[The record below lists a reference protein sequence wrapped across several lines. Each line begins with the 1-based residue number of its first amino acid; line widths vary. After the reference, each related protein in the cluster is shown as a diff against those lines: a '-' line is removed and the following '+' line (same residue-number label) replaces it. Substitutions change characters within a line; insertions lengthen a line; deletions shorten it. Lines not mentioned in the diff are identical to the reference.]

1 MILPADSIPPHTMNR
16 SLILFLCFALISVA
30 VWLGMRAG
38 DSLPATP
45 LASVAMQPTTVKAL
59 SEGGDSAIPG
69 GAPEATPG
77 EAASTG
83 TTTLAPPPPTSTPA
97 QTTGPEMIEQ
107 WMTSTDIPAI
117 ARTIMAGFPKLEPK
131 DHLLAASK
139 LAPLVPDNQFDTSLK
154 RLLTDPNTSEEA
166 RDYLYRDAI
175 NRSPE
180 AKWPALFAVMITPGH
195 PHAQDARESLTSD
208 LGADFGLNQGQWL
221 ARIQEALR
229 ERNGIGK

>member
-1 MILPADSIPPHTMNR
+1 
-16 SLILFLCFALISVA
+16 
-30 VWLGMRAG
+30 
-38 DSLPATP
+38 
-45 LASVAMQPTTVKAL
+45 
-59 SEGGDSAIPG
+59 
-69 GAPEATPG
+69 
-77 EAASTG
+77 
-83 TTTLAPPPPTSTPA
+83 
-97 QTTGPEMIEQ
+97 MIEQ

-139 LAPLVPDNQFDTSLK
+139 LAPLVPDQQFDTSLK

-166 RDYLYRDAI
+166 RDYLYRDAV
-175 NRSPE
+175 NRAPE

-195 PHAQDARESLTSD
+195 PHAQDARESLTND
-208 LGADFGLNQGQWL
+208 LGVDFGLNQGQWL

>member
-1 MILPADSIPPHTMNR
+1 MSR
-16 SLILFLCFALISVA
+16 SAILFVSLALISVA

-45 LASVAMQPTTVKAL
+45 LAPVAGLPATVKTP
-59 SEGGDSAIPG
+59 SAGAGPATPG
-69 GAPEATPG
+69 GATEVMPG
-77 EAASTG
+77 EVASTHSA
-83 TTTLAPPPPTSTPA
+83 TQELPPPTSTPA
-97 QTTGPEMIEQ
+97 QPTGPEMIEQ

-117 ARTIMAGFPKLEPK
+117 ARTILAGFPKLEPK

-139 LAPLVPDNQFDTSLK
+139 LAPLVPDHQFDTSLK

-166 RDYLYRDAI
+166 KDYLYRDAV
-175 NRSPE
+175 NRAPE